1 MPQRLSD
8 IFDVSPIL
16 LSEHNVFNGFI
27 ELDSQLYL
35 DPRLLSQTSV
45 NELNNIDETVLNYFN
60 EVLENILTF
69 IEYQKNGEQSA
80 QNECKNNIIKKL
92 KFPEIPIIGLGYSI
106 NHNSGKGIGAGLATS
121 LSSTIIEI
129 VKKGIKDPIIFQLA
143 GVFEKKIGSDMIS
156 DMIFC
161 ILLPNLVEFT
171 HRIATE
177 LKLKT
182 SKYSTKINSK
192 YFDHLPC
199 CPTQINA
206 NPGKGFLLV
215 PQDILTS
222 LPVADSWT
230 DRDVVAIHN
239 DELRKSVNQKITKYT
254 YKTASYKKIVKSKNL
269 FRDIVLQEPE
279 IMRDFISQYKAKIP
293 IPYDFKKDS
302 DDVFKWHDTARDYAN
317 RFPLNITG
325 SSGKCSLSNEEIV
338 EKICVHFR
346 DLVVNKGLSCAFYKA
361 GREPKKEEKGQLIL
375 LELLE
380 KYLNLKGSPLR
391 VEYVPKYKVINLCD
405 ISSFI
410 VYTIILKFTSTA
422 GINRIYD
429 GLIEKIYME
438 FPSSYTILFL
448 IQVDGGKTIQ
458 EVASQFQI
466 NSSDNENDFF
476 RKVRKVYIDA
486 TSKF

>member
-45 NELNNIDETVLNYFN
+45 DELSNIDETVLNYFD
-60 EVLENILTF
+60 EVLGNILIF
-69 IEYQKNGEQSA
+69 IEHQNNGEENA
-80 QNECKNNIIKKL
+80 QNECKSNIIKKL
-92 KFPEIPIIGLGYSI
+92 KFPEIPITGLGYSI
-106 NHNSGKGIGAGLATS
+106 NHNLGKGIGVGFATN

-143 GVFEKKIGSDMIS
+143 GVFEEGFGSDRIS

-161 ILLPNLVEFT
+161 ILLSNLVEFT
-171 HRIATE
+171 HRITTE

-182 SKYSTKINSK
+182 SKYSTKINNK
-192 YFDHLPC
+192 HFCHLPC
-199 CPTQINA
+199 CPNQINA

-230 DRDVVAIHN
+230 DRDLVVIHN
-239 DELRKSVNQKITKYT
+239 EELRKSVNQKITKYT
-254 YKTASYKKIVKSKNL
+254 YKTASYKKIVKNKSL

-293 IPYDFKKDS
+293 IPYDFKKDP
-302 DDVFKWHDTARDYAN
+302 DDVFKWHNTAREYAS
-317 RFPLNITG
+317 RFPLSITDA
-325 SSGKCSLSNEEIV
+325 SGKCSFSNEEIV

-346 DLVVNKGLSCAFYKA
+346 DLVVNKGLDCAFYKA

-405 ISSFI
+405 ISSSI
-410 VYTIILKFTSTA
+410 VYTIILKFTSTT
-422 GINRIYD
+422 GINRIHD
-429 GLIEKIYME
+429 ELIEKIHMK
-438 FPSSYTILFL
+438 FPTSYTLLFL

-458 EVASQFQI
+458 EVVSQFQI
-466 NSSDNENDFF
+466 NSSDNKNDFF
-476 RKVRKVYIDA
+476 RKVYIDA